1 MKVATLEAQVSV
13 IKSEPPVRLAH
24 FSPYPPGWRRM
35 IAVYLYIYE
44 KNTRACLGHPELDP
58 HLQDGS
64 KSDEVFHMN
73 TCFSEL
79 VNCRSI
85 SNENFRTDAQRDQ
98 PQSEYP
104 LQ

>member
-73 TCFSEL
+73 TCLSEL

-85 SNENFRTDAQRDQ
+85 SNENFHTDAQRDQ

>member
-35 IAVYLYIYE
+35 IAVYLCILE
-44 KNTRACLGHPELDP
+44 KNTRACLGQPELGP

-64 KSDEVFHMN
+64 LTKSF
-73 TCFSEL
+73 T
-79 VNCRSI
+79 
-85 SNENFRTDAQRDQ
+85 
-98 PQSEYP
+98 
-104 LQ
+104 

>member
-64 KSDEVFHMN
+64 KSAEVFHMN

-79 VNCRSI
+79 VMSQY
-85 SNENFRTDAQRDQ
+85 FK
-98 PQSEYP
+98 
-104 LQ
+104 

>member
-35 IAVYLYIYE
+35 IAVYLYILQ
-44 KNTRACLGHPELDP
+44 KNTRACLGQPELGP

-64 KSDEVFHMN
+64 LTLRKSF
-73 TCFSEL
+73 T
-79 VNCRSI
+79 
-85 SNENFRTDAQRDQ
+85 
-98 PQSEYP
+98 
-104 LQ
+104 